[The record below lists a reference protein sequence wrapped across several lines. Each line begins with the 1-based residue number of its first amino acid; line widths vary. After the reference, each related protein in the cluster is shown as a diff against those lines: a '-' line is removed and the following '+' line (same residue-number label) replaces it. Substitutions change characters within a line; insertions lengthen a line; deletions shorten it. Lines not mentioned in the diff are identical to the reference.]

1 MNILIVTPTY
11 IPDVTGNAVTA
22 HRLYKGL
29 SAKGIRVKV
38 VVGSHCN
45 APDFKPD
52 IIHALHALKG
62 GIPAMRMAESLGVP
76 FVVTVTGTDF
86 NIDLMQHGSSGVTTV
101 LDKAAIVIV
110 YSELARERLLSK
122 CPSLEGKVTV
132 IRPSVDID
140 RPKGCRDILP
150 QGFNFLLPSG
160 IRRVKDPLFAIRPL
174 DLLLSEFP
182 SINLVIVGPVL
193 DEAEWER
200 LSEAMAGRDWIYYR
214 KVSHEEM
221 PDLYDMA
228 DVVLN
233 TSISEGLSNAILE
246 AMYMGKAVLASD
258 CDGNKSVI
266 SDGVDGLLYKHGDEA
281 DFLDKAKNLVLAPGS
296 RERLGRAAI
305 DKVARDYGLAAEM
318 EGHLRLYGE
327 ILGRTVCRIKRK
339 T

>member
-29 SAKGIRVKV
+29 SDKGIRVKV
-38 VVGSHCN
+38 VVGTHCN
-45 APDFKPD
+45 VPDFKPD

-86 NIDLMQHGSSGVTTV
+86 NIDLMQHCSSGVTTV

-110 YSELARERLLSK
+110 YSELARERLLSR
-122 CPSLEGKVTV
+122 CPSLKGKVTV

-140 RPKGCRDILP
+140 RPKGCRDSLP

-182 SINLVIVGPVL
+182 SINLVIAGPVL

-200 LSEAMAGRDWIYYR
+200 LSEAMAGKDWIYYM

-258 CDGNKSVI
+258 CDGNKAVI
-266 SDGVDGLLYKHGDEA
+266 SDGVDGLLYKHGDEE

-305 DKVARDYGLAAEM
+305 DKVARDYSLAAEM